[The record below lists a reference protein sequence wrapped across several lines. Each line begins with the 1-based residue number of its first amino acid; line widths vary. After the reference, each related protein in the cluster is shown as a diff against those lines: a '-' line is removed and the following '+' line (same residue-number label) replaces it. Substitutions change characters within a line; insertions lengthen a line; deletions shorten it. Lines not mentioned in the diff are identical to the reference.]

1 MRRDTIYEDEIHLP
15 IKILNTVFQ
24 DESMYDVVR
33 LILQDITES
42 LIKYIFYFYQDPK
55 IGKHDLEKL

>member
-1 MRRDTIYEDEIHLP
+1 MRFDTNFEDEIHIP

-42 LIKYIFYFYQDPK
+42 LIKYIFFF
-55 IGKHDLEKL
+55 